1 MHSFIVT
8 VVSITGTITE
18 NLSQRTF
25 VNRASGSRVVS
36 MAIDRPASGDSRL
49 LISHQLGQ
57 IIPGKPD
64 PSGT

>member
-25 VNRASGSRVVS
+25 VNRASGSRVVFDG
-36 MAIDRPASGDSRL
+36 DRQARL
-49 LISHQLGQ
+49 R
-57 IIPGKPD
+57 
-64 PSGT
+64 